1 MTAKDSVVAMKPIQ
15 SPYAIGYS
23 SSFAIDEPKN
33 AETLLALWKTYD
45 NGDLNAGKGMIAD
58 SIEMYMADGMSMHA
72 TRDSATAIVQKFRSS
87 LKAAVSHVDA
97 VMALKST
104 DKNEHW
110 ACIWG
115 TEIDTHKDGKIDS
128 VYLQETWRFNK
139 DGKADLL
146 LQSSRK
152 LLPMKK

>member
-1 MTAKDSVVAMKPIQ
+1 MKPIQ